1 MRFASVQKLRI
12 IYRIV
17 LYYVLSSGWVS
28 YCITLYWWNPCR
40 DRVISLSGQ
49 PSAACPA
56 GQATL
61 PPVSMPCNS
70 SSRAQAQPAIERHWH
85 TDSRVVLRAVN
96 EPSQRFT
103 VSFWRFR
110 SLKLFV
116 RSLRTSILIFHLLTI
131 FSWMFSSVSSWI
143 LWIAFN
149 RRRS

>member
-12 IYRIV
+12 IYCIV

-56 GQATL
+56 VQATL

-70 SSRAQAQPAIERHWH
+70 SSRAQAQPAIERNWH

-116 RSLRTSILIFHLLTI
+116 LQSIFEDKHPN
-131 FSWMFSSVSSWI
+131 FSSTCGLSLTALLVLCSCGGI
-143 LWIAFN
+143 L
-149 RRRS
+149 

>member
-40 DRVISLSGQ
+40 DRLISPSGQ

-85 TDSRVVLRAVN
+85 TDSRVVLRAAN

-103 VSFWRFR
+103 VSFGQF
-110 SLKLFV
+110 SCLFYKW
-116 RSLRTSILIFHLLTI
+116 SLRTSIPIFHLLTI
-131 FSWMFSSVSSWI
+131 FSWMFSTVSSWI